1 MSNPT
6 YDAKVARRERLNE
19 TVTPAA
25 EARTRDW
32 IIDDLMAADY
42 GATPVGRFENV
53 DRILLRWDRPNW
65 FEYLPDAA
73 APFSFTRTSGEVIV
87 PERMITDGGSV
98 PRWFWAK
105 EGLSPWGH
113 VPAFLVHDWE
123 FDRHHAGAAK
133 SFEAVRD
140 TIAEALKTLMET
152 GVTPRSE
159 ATFRM
164 IYAGVSSWI
173 AKKLWAGD

>member
-1 MSNPT
+1 MSNPA
-6 YDAKVARRERLNE
+6 YDAKVARRERVDE
-19 TVTPAA
+19 TVTPSA
-25 EARTRDW
+25 ELRTRDW
-32 IIDDLMAADY
+32 IIDDLIAADY
-42 GATPVGRFENV
+42 AGTPAGRFENV
-53 DRILLRWDRPNW
+53 GRILLRWERPDW
-65 FEYLPDAA
+65 FEYLPDTA
-73 APFSFTRTSGEVIV
+73 APFRFIRASGEAIE
-87 PERMITDGGSV
+87 PGRMITDGGSV

-133 SFEAVRD
+133 SFDDVRD

-159 ATFRM
+159 ATFRI
-164 IYAGVSSWI
+164 IYAGVNSWI
-173 AKKLWAGD
+173 AKKLWAGG